1 MSEDILKDKAE
12 QKKRSIKHFKD
23 RIQVKHSEFDSN
35 QLVIFYGK
43 DKESQRN
50 VILKQYQ
57 GELVGELIKEIKI
70 LEQI

>member
-23 RIQVKHSEFDSN
+23 RIQVKHSDVDSN

-43 DKESQRN
+43 DKES
-50 VILKQYQ
+50 
-57 GELVGELIKEIKI
+57 
-70 LEQI
+70 